1 MDISQNVVAFS
12 EYMNF
17 ELPKCLDWRKK
28 VLNRDIFNGGATVI
42 PGATSIPESRVQEQ
56 VVICRME
63 HLIIAYI
70 FLKNVFWL
78 TFPILD
84 ESPWLISVGTV

>member
-1 MDISQNVVAFS
+1 M
-12 EYMNF
+12 
-17 ELPKCLDWRKK
+17 
-28 VLNRDIFNGGATVI
+28 VI

-56 VVICRME
+56 VVICHMK
-63 HLIIAYI
+63 HLVIAYI

-84 ESPWLISVGTV
+84 ESAWLISVGTA

>member
-1 MDISQNVVAFS
+1 M
-12 EYMNF
+12 
-17 ELPKCLDWRKK
+17 K
-28 VLNRDIFNGGATVI
+28 IFNRGAMVI

-70 FLKNVFWL
+70 FLKNVF
-78 TFPILD
+78 
-84 ESPWLISVGTV
+84 